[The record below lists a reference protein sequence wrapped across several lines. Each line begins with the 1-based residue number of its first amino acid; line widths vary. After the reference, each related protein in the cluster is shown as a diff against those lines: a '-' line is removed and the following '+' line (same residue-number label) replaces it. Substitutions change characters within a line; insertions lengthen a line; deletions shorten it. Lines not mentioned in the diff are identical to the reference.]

1 MRAVSDGD
9 VGYRLGYAAFPVV
22 LLAIAAFIGWRMG
35 RKRQPPK
42 FVAWPV
48 GVAAILLVLGMVGNQ
63 WRKKADAAAPT
74 SEAAR

>member
-1 MRAVSDGD
+1 MSPEET
-9 VGYRLGYAAFPVV
+9 GYRLGYAAFPVI

-48 GVAAILLVLGMVGNQ
+48 GVAAILLVLGAVGMQ
-63 WRKKADAAAPT
+63 MKQARERPPA
-74 SEAAR
+74 SEIR